1 MNDCDVLRRDLQKE
15 LAAAY
20 QLMDDKEYAAAALCF
35 LTARRLRIPA
45 GRPGWPA
52 WERTTKGGRHE

>member
-20 QLMDDKEYAAAALCF
+20 QLMDDEEYAAAALCF
-35 LTARRLRIPA
+35 LTAGATHP
-45 GRPGWPA
+45 GWPTGWPA

>member
-35 LTARRLRIPA
+35 LTASGYASRLATRLA
-45 GRPGWPA
+45 RQEQDSEGRA
-52 WERTTKGGRHE
+52 A